1 MTTPIPPTTPTTP
14 ATGTQAS
21 ISGAQKSLGAD
32 QQTFLKLLTAQLK
45 AQNPLSP
52 VDSNQFTQQLVAMT
66 GVQQQITTNTLL
78 QQLVNN
84 QSGFAD
90 PVSLIGKTATANAP
104 DATLQGGKASWL
116 FSLNDTAAGAT
127 LKVLDSNGN
136 VVAQSLPGS
145 LSPGEQSFNWNGQ
158 NLLGAQQADGG
169 TYTLQ
174 ITANDA
180 NGAAVASQVY
190 QRGLVTSIQE
200 NNGTPLVGLNGGY
213 VPLSSITSVTASS

>member
-1 MTTPIPPTTPTTP
+1 MTTPIPSTTPTTP
-14 ATGTQAS
+14 ATGTAAS
-21 ISGAQKSLGAD
+21 ISGAQQSLAGD
-32 QQTFLKLLTAQLK
+32 QQTFLTLLTAQLK
-45 AQNPLSP
+45 NQDPLSP

-90 PVSLIGKTATANAP
+90 PVSLIGKTATASSP
-104 DATLQGGKASWL
+104 DATLQGGQANWL
-116 FSLNDTAAGAT
+116 FSLGGTAANAT
-127 LKVLDSNGN
+127 LKVLDANGN
-136 VVAQSLPGS
+136 VVAQSAAGS

-158 NLLGAQQADGG
+158 NLLGVQQSDGG

-174 ITANDA
+174 VTATDA
-180 NGAAVASQVY
+180 SGAAVTSQVY
-190 QRGLVTSIQE
+190 QRGVVTSIQE
-200 NNGTPLVGLNGGY
+200 NNGTPLVGLNNGY